1 MESPPPPPNPAPQ
14 PPPQPSEAQ
23 PDVHPDSRPAAK
35 TERKPDPNPASAI
48 FKPAPGPVSPLKP
61 APPITANP
69 AGWLSRHDGTPR
81 PISAWLILIVLIA
94 LYLPLALINLSGPAI
109 TGPEEARA
117 MAIAIET
124 NNRQHNFKLVRS
136 TSPEYWLPQHA
147 GMAST
152 ETPPAA
158 VWTHLIGLRI
168 AETLDP
174 DPTPADRLLWARI
187 TSVLA
192 GMLAL
197 AAVFWAG
204 HSLAGQ
210 AGAGIAGLLCV
221 ASPLFLW
228 HARQA
233 TPTML
238 YMAGWT
244 LAIASALWALRPL
257 RPAPSAARQSTG
269 WILCGLA
276 TALTVLSVGP
286 GAFLSVGLPILL
298 FVVLCPNRI
307 SHLLGWFTALLIACL
322 VLTPWAIFIVKQTRE
337 SLLDDA
343 SIFVPAH
350 WSSLTQ
356 LAHVAGQRALYL
368 PLSLGPWLL
377 WIAGAIAQPFS
388 ASAAGVRVRMF
399 LGWSAFAV
407 AIIVTLGAHELEWW
421 SCLAVCVPASALLLA
436 QLMSHYSDLAEVGR
450 YPRSWRL
457 IVWPHASILLL
468 APLAT
473 AWALFTPSVLDRPL
487 APWSPADPSV
497 ALCVAGAGLLLALV
511 AMRYASADDPRKAM
525 SAWALVVCVMMLG
538 VIPQLARGPL
548 ATTQLQQEGRRLS
561 RLAMGAPVFRLAPA
575 RGDQTSLQMDTLSVY
590 AGAGIFPVAPNQT
603 PLLEIDN
610 PRYILL
616 TPLNFTPTDKRL
628 EPVAKL
634 PESALAAWRFPA
646 AWVPAHTQP
655 ADSQPAQTQPDS
667 QPSTA
672 PGDGSL

>member
-1 MESPPPPPNPAPQ
+1 M
-14 PPPQPSEAQ
+14 
-23 PDVHPDSRPAAK
+23 
-35 TERKPDPNPASAI
+35 
-48 FKPAPGPVSPLKP
+48 
-61 APPITANP
+61 
-69 AGWLSRHDGTPR
+69 
-81 PISAWLILIVLIA
+81 A
-94 LYLPLALINLSGPAI
+94 LYLPLAVINLSSPAI

-124 NNRQHNFKLVRS
+124 NNRQDAFQLVS
-136 TSPEYWLPQHA
+136 SASPEYWLPQHA

-152 ETPPAA
+152 ETPPASLWVNLTA
-158 VWTHLIGLRI
+158 FRL
-168 AETLDP
+168 AEAFDP
-174 DPTPADRLLWARI
+174 SPTPADRLTWARI
-187 TSVLA
+187 ASVAA
-192 GMLAL
+192 GALAL

-204 HSLAGQ
+204 HSLTGA
-210 AGAGIAGLLCV
+210 AGAGIAALLCV

-238 YMAGWT
+238 YMASWT

-257 RPAPSAARQSTG
+257 RPAPSAARQATG
-269 WILCGLA
+269 WIISGLA
-276 TALTVLSVGP
+276 TAVAVLAVGP

-350 WSSLTQ
+350 WSSLGQ
-356 LAHVAGQRALYL
+356 LADVASQRAIYL

-377 WIAGAIAQPFS
+377 WITGAIAQPFS

-399 LGWSAFAV
+399 LGWSALAV
-407 AIIVTLGAHELEWW
+407 AILVTLGAHELEWW

-436 QLMSHYSDLAEVGR
+436 QLMTHYSDLAEVGR

-468 APLAT
+468 APLVA
-473 AWALFTPSVLDRPL
+473 AWALFTPSILARPVP
-487 APWSPADPSV
+487 PWSPTDPSV
-497 ALCVAGAGLLLALV
+497 ALCVAGAGLLLALM
-511 AMRYASADDPRKAM
+511 AMRYASQDDPRKAM
-525 SAWALVVCVMMLG
+525 SIWALVVCVMMLG
-538 VIPQLARGPL
+538 VIPQIARGPL
-548 ATTQLQQEGRRLS
+548 ATTPLQQEGLRLS

-575 RGDQTSLQMDTLSVY
+575 RGDQPSQNLDTLAFY
-590 AGAGIFPVAPNQT
+590 AGTGLFPVAPNQL
-603 PLLEIDN
+603 PLLEEDN

-616 TPLNFTPTDKRL
+616 TPLTFIPTDKRL

-634 PESALAAWRFPA
+634 PESTLAAWRFPA
-646 AWVPAHTQP
+646 SWVPAHTQP
-655 ADSQPAQTQPDS
+655 ADSQPANS
-667 QPSTA
+667 QPATSQSPNPST
-672 PGDGSL
+672 P